1 MEVEVVKRPLIILN
15 IFASIDGR
23 LTTAPNRNVAE
34 WTQLGL
40 DGGANDVS
48 HRLFD
53 ELECDGLI
61 SGSESLIVWGN
72 HYVPLDTEV
81 YWPKK
86 SKAYIVFD
94 GRGRLNFVQTEGL
107 LVVTRSNVH
116 PEYIHQLREKNIQY
130 ITAGDGDQIDLPI
143 ALQKLYESGFR
154 RLGLTGGGKINGAFL
169 RQNLIDE
176 FSIVV
181 APVAVGGTNTPTIF
195 DSNDA
200 NSVSD
205 LTALELIQSRVIN
218 DNLIW
223 MHYKKKGSIN

>member
-1 MEVEVVKRPLIILN
+1 MRPTIILN
-15 IFASIDGR
+15 IFSSIDGR
-23 LTTAPNRNVAE
+23 ITTAPNRNVAE

-61 SGSESLIVWGN
+61 SGSESLMVWGN
-72 HYVPLDTEV
+72 HHVQVDTEI

-107 LVVTRSNVH
+107 LVVTRNHVS
-116 PEYIHQLREKNIQY
+116 PAYINQLKEKNIPY
-130 ITAGDGDQIDLPI
+130 ITAGDGEQIDIPI
-143 ALQKLYESGFR
+143 ALERLYESGFR
-154 RLGLTGGGKINGAFL
+154 RLGLSGGGKINGAFL
-169 RQNLIDE
+169 RQDLIDE

-181 APVAVGGTNTPTIF
+181 APLAVGGAITPTIF
-195 DSNDA
+195 DTGDVD
-200 NSVSD
+200 SVSQ

-218 DNLIW
+218 EKLVW
-223 MHYKKKGSIN
+223 MHYRKKSGIR